1 MSGRSPEISVV
12 IPCYNA
18 ERFVGEA
25 VESALGQ
32 RGVRHEVIVV
42 DDGSTDGS
50 PAVLEGFRRH
60 IVLIRQENR
69 GEGGARNRGIT
80 AARGRYLAFL
90 DADDWWDPSFLEQMH
105 AAIRKCPGAGLAYCG
120 WRNVGLEGPRG
131 EPFVPPDYEGPDK
144 LRLLL
149 ENTRWPVHAAMVE
162 RRLALEAGGFATD
175 LRYCADFLFWLEI
188 ASRTRLAWVPAVL
201 AYYRHHRPL
210 HLATASAPWAL
221 AHLEA
226 QRRFLRRHPEVRR
239 RLGRRT
245 VRRIVYGELR
255 RRAYESYWRRDLA
268 SARVLFRRLLR
279 AGYVRRGD
287 LPRLALA
294 LAPRRMMEAVLAAR
308 DAREARA
315 A

>member
-1 MSGRSPEISVV
+1 MSGSAPEISVV

-25 VESALGQ
+25 MESALGQ

-69 GEGGARNRGIT
+69 GRSAARNRGLE
-80 AARGRYLAFL
+80 AARGELVAFL
-90 DADDWWDPSFLEQMH
+90 DADDWWDRDFLRTMV
-105 AAIRKCPGAGLAYCG
+105 AALRETGCGLAYCG
-120 WRNVGLEGPRG
+120 WRNDGLAGPRA
-131 EPFVPPDYEGPDK
+131 EPFVPPEYEGPHK
-144 LRLLL
+144 MALLL
-149 ENTRWPVHAAMVE
+149 ENARWPIHAAVARTE
-162 RRLALEAGGFATD
+162 LVRAAGGFEED
-175 LRYCADFLFWLEI
+175 LDLGEDFLLWLEVS
-188 ASRTRLAWVPAVL
+188 ARTRIVRVPKVL
-201 AYYRHHRPL
+201 AHYRHHRDG

-226 QRRFLRRHPEVRR
+226 QRRFLGRHPEVRR
-239 RLGRRT
+239 RFGRRT

-255 RRAYESYWRRDLA
+255 RRAYEAYWRRDIT

-279 AGYVRRGD
+279 AAYVRRGD